1 MSSLTFFAL
10 RRMSISAL
18 CAVRMM
24 LMFLTLSCFNA
35 HAVEPFQVDPQLVQ
49 QLFEQRDPN
58 RHVPKRPFKLAE
70 LTALFADARLANSE
84 AGELTRRYLAI
95 SYPAGKVAL
104 LEVLQADLPL
114 PAQQALLNAPVGS
127 VQFVAGG
134 ALQEVLAHTPP
145 ALLDAV
151 LSAPALTPAGEIDIA
166 PLLQLNQDKFLRNPN
181 YFTYVPMQD
190 AQGKDYTLSTPRP
203 AKHHLAAFLD
213 KAKNQ
218 TLRYRFA
225 AAQCQGQSCR
235 SVVQGE
241 SVATFT
247 FSDYGAACVP
257 EKAEVAADCQYAGGF
272 RRDYADFTEIEWR
285 FENCRLFAVN
295 GQAPQCSE
303 LLRTLQQVR

>member
-1 MSSLTFFAL
+1 MNSLFQRKNLTAL
-10 RRMSISAL
+10 L
-18 CAVRMM
+18 LLLV
-24 LMFLTLSCFNA
+24 CFNTQ
-35 HAVEPFQVDPQLVQ
+35 AVEPFQVDPQLVQ

-58 RHVPKRPFKLAE
+58 RHVPKRPFKLTE
-70 LTALFADARLANSE
+70 LTALFADARLARSD

-95 SYPAGKVAL
+95 TYPAGTVAL

-166 PLLQLNQDKFLRNPN
+166 PLLQLNQDKFLRNPH

-213 KAKNQ
+213 KAKNK
-218 TLRYRFA
+218 TLRYRFQA
-225 AAQCQGQSCR
+225 AECQGQSCR
-235 SVVQGE
+235 SVALGE
-241 SVATFT
+241 TVASFE
-247 FSDYGAACVP
+247 FNDYGAACVP
-257 EKAEVAADCQYAGGF
+257 ANAQVAADCEYAGGF
-272 RRDYADFTEIEWR
+272 RRDYAERTEIEWR

-295 GQAPQCSE
+295 GQTPQCSE
-303 LLRTLQQVR
+303 LLRTLQQVK